1 MPSDICVV
9 SNIRIVEV
17 CHSLLAAGAM
27 RPWRVDGR
35 EGGRHLAKPE
45 VADNPLEVQII
56 WETK

>member
-1 MPSDICVV
+1 
-9 SNIRIVEV
+9 
-17 CHSLLAAGAM
+17 M